1 MGGDGLRA
9 KGSLCLHYSKKRQ
22 YLTPIQ
28 ASGWVVQSSLS
39 RPLSLSSSRHAD
51 FPVRPTSSI
60 CLHLFFLRAH
70 VCASLPSPFALRPT
84 ASLLDQR
91 RPSGWSCGT
100 ILVGKRLPPG
110 LHQAARLSMLPISL
124 RPFVVGPSFRQPPL
138 RGGPRASDWAT
149 RPSPALFGEPSTR
162 RPPTPGCYWTP
173 PRGASPLRRPP
184 LVASLPWRSPANGS
198 PTGHGDETSHG
209 AVGA

>member
-1 MGGDGLRA
+1 M
-9 KGSLCLHYSKKRQ
+9 
-22 YLTPIQ
+22 
-28 ASGWVVQSSLS
+28 QSSLS

-60 CLHLFFLRAH
+60 CLHLFFLRAR
-70 VCASLPSPFALRPT
+70 VCASLPSPFVC
-84 ASLLDQR
+84 ASASCEAFFISAE
-91 RPSGWSCGT
+91 PSGWFCST
-100 ILVGKRLPPG
+100 ILVGKLLPSG

-124 RPFVVGPSFRQPPL
+124 RPVVVGPSFRQPPL